1 MKKTSA
7 IVAIVLLSLGASAH
21 AQQSCEPSGGLN
33 FICGLT
39 NAEDLVAVPGTP
51 WIIAS
56 GMAEGASISLID
68 SRNKTWSKL
77 YPGDKPRAAL
87 DSTAFEHC
95 RAAPTNLITHGLNLR
110 PGEGGHHTLYAVG
123 HGGREAIEVF
133 DVDATGTKPTLTW
146 IGCVPMPDGLAAN
159 SVASFEDGSILATVL
174 ILPGKTF
181 QDSVLGKPT
190 GAVYEWSPGSDGF
203 ELVKGSEL
211 PSNNGIEVSDD
222 GSEFFVVSSGLHT
235 IVAFSH
241 TNPARQLRTTAHLP
255 FTPDNVHMGS
265 DGRLLTAGM
274 KDDEPACGGAPG
286 PQHTLEQLGAC
297 PRGFIAEA
305 IDPRTMQHA
314 VVAQGPANPAFSNAT
329 MILVS
334 GRQFYVGTFRG
345 DRIGY
350 GVLQ

>member
-1 MKKTSA
+1 MTRLSA
-7 IVAIVLLSLGASAH
+7 IVALFALSFGATAH
-21 AQQSCEPSGGLN
+21 AQQSCEPSGGLS

-51 WIIAS
+51 WIVAS
-56 GMAEGASISLID
+56 GMAEGAAISLID
-68 SRNKTWSKL
+68 SRNKSWSKL
-77 YPGDKPRAAL
+77 YPGEQPRAAF
-87 DSTAFEHC
+87 DRATFEHC
-95 RAAPTNLITHGLNLR
+95 PGPPTNLITHGLNLL

-133 DVDATGTKPTLTW
+133 DVDAGGARPVLTW

-181 QDSVLGKPT
+181 LDSVMGKPT
-190 GAVYEWSPGSDGF
+190 GAVYEWSPGDDGF
-203 ELVKGSEL
+203 ALVEGTEL

-241 TNPARQLRTTAHLP
+241 SNPAKQLRSTSHLP
-255 FTPDNVHMGS
+255 FTPDNVHMGT

-274 KDDEPACGGAPG
+274 KDDEPACGGPPG
-286 PQHTLEQLGAC
+286 PQHTLEKLGAC

-305 IDPRTMQHA
+305 IDPRTMQHT

-334 GRQFYVGTFRG
+334 GNEFYIGTFRG
-345 DRIGY
+345 DRVGY
-350 GVLQ
+350 GTLK